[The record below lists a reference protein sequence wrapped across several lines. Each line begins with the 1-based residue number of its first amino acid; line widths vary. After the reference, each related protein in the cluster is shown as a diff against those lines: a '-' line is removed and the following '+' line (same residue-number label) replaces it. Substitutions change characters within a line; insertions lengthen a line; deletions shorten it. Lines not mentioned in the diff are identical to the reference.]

1 MKILIAEDDPV
12 ASKLLRYTLEHVGH
26 EAVMAVDGTQAWEM
40 FEREPPRIIVSDW
53 MMPGIDGLQFC
64 RRVRERINT
73 DYTYFILLTANHAD
87 RGNLTSAMEAGVDD
101 FLTKPLDPQAIW
113 MRLRVAERIL
123 AYTTQIKQL
132 NELLPICAYCK
143 KIREDDEYWT
153 QIETY
158 IHNHSGSNFTHGIC
172 PDCYEKQLRLLGDK
186 QARAQ

>member
-1 MKILIAEDDPV
+1 MKVLIAEDDPV
-12 ASKLLRYTLEHVGH
+12 ASKLLRYKLQSVGY
-26 EAVMAVDGTQAWEM
+26 EPVFAEDGARAWDLIQ
-40 FEREPPRIIVSDW
+40 REPIRIIVSDW
-53 MMPGIDGLQFC
+53 MMPEVDGLELC
-64 RRVRERINT
+64 RRVRRRTNT

-87 RGNLTSAMEAGVDD
+87 RKNLERAMEAGVDD
-101 FLTKPLDPQAIW
+101 FLTKPVDLEAIW
-113 MRLRVAERIL
+113 MRLRMAERIISFT
-123 AYTTQIKQL
+123 AQIRQL
-132 NELLPICAYCK
+132 NRLVPICSYCK